1 MHSMWFFRLP
11 GCARVLHL
19 LKCSND
25 LRISDLYFLL
35 QSALRRPFFWSFNNC
50 GLSSCVVVGEHPV
63 TSRGGGAD
71 SAVIPAVRVLLRSG
85 RSVLYSVVARVQER
99 GHHSVHT
106 NRGDEV
112 YLFIILI

>member
-1 MHSMWFFRLP
+1 MHWMWFFRLP
-11 GCARVLHL
+11 GCARVLHF

-35 QSALRRPFFWSFNNC
+35 QSALLRPFLSFNNC

-112 YLFIILI
+112 YRFIILI